1 MKDQSKAL
9 EPKAGRGAFN
19 SRLGFVLA
27 AAGSAVGL
35 GNLWRFPYLTYKFG
49 GGAGNQHGAG
59 TFILLFLICVVFI
72 CLPVMIGE
80 ILVGRRGR
88 RNPVGSFNALR
99 PKTRWN
105 LIGYLGIVTGF
116 LILSYYTVVAGWTI
130 EYSYKSVVNEFGR
143 AQTEISD
150 ASAMAA
156 MAADLGFSSGQKP
169 DLETAIGQIRQ
180 NAGSEE
186 AFRALVD
193 KKKTEILPQQLFK
206 DFVGNP
212 VKQVV
217 WYLVFMTATV
227 LLVLGGVSGGIE
239 RGSKV
244 MMPVLLLMLLVLAVR
259 VLTLKGGGQ
268 VLGYLFKPDFSN
280 ISSQMVLAAMGQAF
294 FSLSVGMGAMLTYGS
309 YLDKDARIDTASY
322 AIPLIDASVA
332 LLASVVVCGSIFSFG
347 LVMHDSGTGN
357 LFTAIPVIFGS
368 MPGGRWLLIVFY
380 VLVLLAAL
388 TSTISLLEVVASY
401 LIDEKKMTRRRA
413 VLLAASA
420 ITVLGI
426 LCALSLNVLKDVT
439 LAKKPI
445 FDMLDFITSNLFL
458 PIGGI
463 LIAVFVGWVLKD
475 EEKRPELLAMPT
487 PVYRTWNFLLRYV
500 TPIAIATVFAGQFL
514 IKQV

>member
-1 MKDQSKAL
+1 
-9 EPKAGRGAFN
+9 
-19 SRLGFVLA
+19 
-27 AAGSAVGL
+27 
-35 GNLWRFPYLTYKFG
+35 
-49 GGAGNQHGAG
+49 
-59 TFILLFLICVVFI
+59 
-72 CLPVMIGE
+72 
-80 ILVGRRGR
+80 
-88 RNPVGSFNALR
+88 
-99 PKTRWN
+99 
-105 LIGYLGIVTGF
+105 
-116 LILSYYTVVAGWTI
+116 
-130 EYSYKSVVNEFGR
+130 
-143 AQTEISD
+143 
-150 ASAMAA
+150 MAA
-156 MAADLGFSSGQKP
+156 MAADLNVTSGQQP
-169 DLETAIGQIRQ
+169 DLEAAIGQIRQ
-180 NAGSEE
+180 KAGSEE

-244 MMPVLLLMLLVLAVR
+244 MMPILLLMLLVLAVR

-268 VLGYLFKPDFSN
+268 VLGYLFKPDFSI
-280 ISSQMVLAAMGQAF
+280 ISGQMILAAMGQAF

-322 AIPLIDASVA
+322 AIPLIDTGVA
-332 LLASVVVCGSIFSFG
+332 LLASIVVCGSIFSFG

-420 ITVLGI
+420 ITGLGI
-426 LCALSLNVLKDVT
+426 LCALSFNVLKDVT
-439 LAKKPI
+439 VAKKTI

-463 LIAVFVGWVLKD
+463 LIAVFVGWMLKD
-475 EEKRPELLAMPT
+475 EEKRPELNAMST

-500 TPIAIATVFAGQFL
+500 TPIAIAAVFAGQFL
-514 IKQV
+514 LKQV